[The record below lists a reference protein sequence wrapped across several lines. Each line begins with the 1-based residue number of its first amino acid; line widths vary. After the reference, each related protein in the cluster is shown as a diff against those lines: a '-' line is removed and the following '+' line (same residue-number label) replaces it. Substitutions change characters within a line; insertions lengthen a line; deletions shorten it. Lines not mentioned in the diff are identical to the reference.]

1 MDNETSEYGEAA
13 MIYNIHYDVCAVF
26 VSLFTL
32 FCVAYK
38 KGLRQNTNR
47 IFLAIIIAALIS
59 SIADIFGSLG
69 SSYPDRYSL
78 GIRHLWD
85 YIFLCVHNLMP
96 FFFTCYIIVL
106 LGINYRMSKRHYL
119 LLCFPISLV
128 ILAFLLNPFLNTL
141 FYYDADKLY
150 THGFLFWLLY
160 LDAFFYMALAI
171 GLMIRFRSALIQGR
185 FLSLL
190 FFTISSTVPIAVQM
204 LMPSVLI
211 ELFFQSVGLLGMLFS
226 IEDRNEIINSITGIF
241 NRYAFMGDME
251 TALFTGASAQ
261 ILIVKIPNT
270 SYYNTTFG
278 VVCVNG
284 ILREIASWLNSLGKG
299 FLCYDCENGHFAIVI
314 YASANINVQDLG
326 AQIQKRFEQEWIF
339 EDFCIIF
346 PVQICIGAVPYDIR
360 TMEQL
365 LLIADAPFNSKN
377 GKSSVIL
384 ADEFDTFK
392 REIIVQQAVD
402 RAISEHTLQVWFQPI
417 WDRRLNR
424 IHSAE
429 ALIRL
434 HDPKLG
440 FISPEE
446 FIPIAEKNGSVLEI
460 GAFVFEEV
468 CKMYTDNH
476 LDALGIEYIDV
487 NLSVVQCMNQK
498 LVDTFARLMQQYSIT
513 TSRINLEITESAA
526 ASNQTMVNQ
535 TIGELRDLGFE
546 FSLDD
551 YGTGYSNF
559 SYMFDMPFSIIK
571 LDKSILWSA
580 MENENAMV
588 LLEGTM
594 RMMQKMHYRIVV
606 EGVETAEQKALL
618 EELECD
624 YFQGYYFSKAL
635 PEDQFIDYV
644 QTFNHRETAFS

>member
-1 MDNETSEYGEAA
+1 MV
-13 MIYNIHYDVCAVF
+13 YNVHYDICAVF
-26 VSLFTL
+26 VSIFTL

-47 IFLAIIIAALIS
+47 IFLVIIIATLLSAIT
-59 SIADIFGSLG
+59 DIFGALC
-69 SSYPDRYSL
+69 SSFPDRYPV
-78 GIRHLWD
+78 GIRYILD
-85 YIFLCVHNLMP
+85 YTYLGVHNLMA
-96 FFFTCYIIVL
+96 FFFTAYIIAL
-106 LGINYRMSKRHYL
+106 LGIHYRMSKRHT
-119 LLCFPISLV
+119 V
-128 ILAFLLNPFLNTL
+128 ILCLPVLVEIALFLFNPFLHTV
-141 FYYDADKLY
+141 FYYDADRIY
-150 THGFLFWLLY
+150 THGFLFWVLY
-160 LDAFFYMALAI
+160 IIAFFFMVLAI
-171 GLMIRFRSALIQGR
+171 SLIIRFRSALTQGR

-190 FFTISSTVPIAVQM
+190 FFSISSTVPIAVQM
-204 LMPSVLI
+204 LLPNILI
-211 ELFFQSVGLLGMLFS
+211 ELFFQSIGLLGMLFS
-226 IEDRNEIINSITGIF
+226 IEDRNEIFNSITGIF
-241 NRYAFMGDME
+241 NRFAFIGDME
-251 TALFTGASAQ
+251 TALSTGVSVQ

-278 VVCVNG
+278 VTSVNG
-284 ILREIASWLNSLGKG
+284 ILREIAAWLNALGKSYH
-299 FLCYDCENGHFAIVI
+299 CYDCENGHFAIAI
-314 YASANINVQDLG
+314 YSNPTINVQDLG
-326 AQIQKRFEQEWIF
+326 SQIQKRFEQEWVF
-339 EDFCIIF
+339 EDFCIMF
-346 PVQICIGAVPYDIR
+346 PVQICIGALPYDIR
-360 TMEQL
+360 SMEQL

-377 GKSSVIL
+377 GKSSLVL

-392 REIIVQQAVD
+392 REIIVEQATE
-402 RAISEHTLQVWFQPI
+402 RAIKEHTLQVWFQPI
-417 WDRRLNR
+417 WDREHNR
-424 IHSAE
+424 IHAAE

-434 HDPKLG
+434 YDPKLG
-440 FISPEE
+440 FISPDE
-446 FIPIAEKNGSVLEI
+446 FIPIAEKNGSVIEI

-468 CKMYTDNH
+468 CKMYIENH
-476 LDALGIEYIDV
+476 LDELGVECIDV

-498 LVDTFARLMQQYSIT
+498 LVETFEELMQTYAIS
-513 TSRINLEITESAA
+513 TSHINLEITESAA

-594 RMMQKMHYRIVV
+594 RMMQKMHYKIVV
-606 EGVETAEQKALL
+606 EGVETIEQKSLL
-618 EELECD
+618 EELGCD

-644 QTFNHRETAFS
+644 KTFNQREAVS